1 MKTEKLTEAIRSL
14 SDIDESYDDIFEH
27 LGVIVDDVADMLKS
41 STSRE
46 FTKQKSDARLMLKQL
61 KRRIDNMTFKN
72 TRKK

>member
-1 MKTEKLTEAIRSL
+1 MKTEKLTEAVKSL
-14 SDIDESYDDIFEH
+14 SDIDESYGDIFEH

-72 TRKK
+72 TRRK